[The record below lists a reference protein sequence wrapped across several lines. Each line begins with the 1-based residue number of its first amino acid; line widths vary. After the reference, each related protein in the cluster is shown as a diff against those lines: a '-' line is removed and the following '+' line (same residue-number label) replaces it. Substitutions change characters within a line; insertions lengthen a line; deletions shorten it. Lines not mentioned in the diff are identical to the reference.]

1 MTPES
6 RLTGELARKV
16 HQVCSAE
23 RLFGGIVSLDPSI
36 LATTESI
43 QGARNF
49 AREEYGLPPDNAY
62 GENPEVVR
70 EMFRQ
75 RGVNI

>member
-6 RLTGELARKV
+6 RLAGELARKV

-23 RLFGGIVSLDPSI
+23 RLFKGIVLLDPSI
-36 LATTESI
+36 LATNEGI
-43 QGARNF
+43 NKARNF

-62 GENPEVVR
+62 GGNPEVVR